1 MIDIVLLNIV
11 STFFM
16 NSSGEQMGKKILC
29 IVFMFLVCSSLLLS
43 QSLVEVAKKEKERR
57 AQIKGKSG
65 KVVTNDDLKKV
76 KKQPKIVTN
85 EDLKKGQR
93 LPSVSVPS
101 QLASKE
107 DKSEKAEKPEIK
119 VTPTNS
125 DAPEQAKTDETKHL
139 EGLQV
144 KYEKAGKQVEMLTAK
159 MNGLFMKYYSTN
171 NTTPKEMIQ
180 SEISRTGLQLQ
191 KARDDEEKAKK
202 ELEDLKSKK
211 RK

>member
-1 MIDIVLLNIV
+1 MELMSRKILGIVLML
-11 STFFM
+11 
-16 NSSGEQMGKKILC
+16 
-29 IVFMFLVCSSLLLS
+29 LVCSSILLS

-65 KVVTNDDLKKV
+65 KVITNDDLKKV

-93 LPSVSVPS
+93 LPSVSIPS
-101 QLASKE
+101 QQASKE
-107 DKSEKAEKPEIK
+107 DNSEKAEKPEIK
-119 VTPTNS
+119 ITPTNS
-125 DAPEQAKTDETKHL
+125 DFPEQAKTDETKHL
-139 EGLQV
+139 EDLQV
-144 KYEKAGKQVEMLTAK
+144 KYEKAGNQVEMLTAK
-159 MNGLFMKYYSTN
+159 MNGLFMKYYSTD

-191 KARDDEEKAKK
+191 KSRDDEEKAKK

-211 RK
+211 

>member
-1 MIDIVLLNIV
+1 M
-11 STFFM
+11 SR
-16 NSSGEQMGKKILC
+16 KILG
-29 IVFMFLVCSSLLLS
+29 IVFMFLVCSSILLS

-101 QLASKE
+101 QQASKE
-107 DKSEKAEKPEIK
+107 DKSEKEEKPEIK
-119 VTPTNS
+119 VTPANS
-125 DAPEQAKTDETKHL
+125 DSPEQAKTDETKHL
-139 EGLQV
+139 EDLEL